1 MPKLPV
7 TLVLHNIRS
16 LYNLG
21 AIFRTAEAAGV
32 EEVILS
38 GLTAVPPRPEIK
50 KTALGALN
58 SLQWQNISNLPDFL
72 RKKKEERYTVVALE
86 QTSTASNLYEQP
98 LAFPL
103 VVILGHEREGV
114 EPAILSLCDQHIH
127 LPQFGTSVRS
137 LNVSVAG
144 GIFLYEAV
152 RQFCY
157 DEKS

>member
-32 EEVILS
+32 EGVILS
-38 GLTAVPPRPEIK
+38 GLTALPPRPEIE

-58 SLQWQNISNLPDFL
+58 SLQWQNVFNLPDFL
-72 RKKKEERYTVVALE
+72 RKKKEAGYTVVALE
-86 QTSTASNLYEQP
+86 QTSTASNLYAQ
-98 LAFPL
+98 LLTFPL

-127 LPQFGTSVRS
+127 LPQFGASVRS
-137 LNVSVAG
+137 LNVSVAA

-157 DEKS
+157 DKKS